1 MWINLRKEI
10 RNRKKISL
18 HFIAARNSFRN
29 AFFPVFLFLPAR
41 RRGWSSATIVRSYL
55 SPHSIHNIYDPLNYF
70 YELPNFQEGVP
81 SFLRA
86 IVAPLVCQKLYLR
99 ASRDEISSFIP
110 IFANVDVPSSLSLS
124 LIPNSEDEVLFSP
137 SFFLLEHPYGTEI
150 RFQLPPCQPSPT
162 DERRRD
168 REREREREERR
179 SDSLWI
185 DILKRLNALT
195 EWFVF
200 KAWLWLRR

>member
-110 IFANVDVPSSLSLS
+110 IFANVDVPSSLSLW
-124 LIPNSEDEVLFSP
+124 SP
-137 SFFLLEHPYGTEI
+137 IAKTRFYFRPLSFFSNTPTARRSVSNCLHVNP
-150 RFQLPPCQPSPT
+150 LPPT
-162 DERRRD
+162 NEGET
-168 REREREREERR
+168 ERERERGEKERLTLNRYFKEAKR
-179 SDSLWI
+179 SHRVI
-185 DILKRLNALT
+185 C
-195 EWFVF
+195 F
-200 KAWLWLRR
+200 